1 MHRDAFIYCF
11 IPITG
16 GGELLVHESIVPLLA
31 IFHKILQQ
39 CSLFVIQY
47 HNNVVYLRL
56 FVIQYYNNV
65 VYLLFNITT
74 MKFICVYF
82 LFNITT
88 M

>member
-1 MHRDAFIYCF
+1 VVIL
-11 IPITG
+11 I
-16 GGELLVHESIVPLLA
+16 

-65 VYLLFNITT
+65 VYLLFNITRSKRYT
-74 MKFICVYF
+74 TVKHAN
-82 LFNITT
+82 LSLNIKLLYSIEYT
-88 M
+88 